1 MARHKSAAK
10 RARQE
15 LRRRVRNRGVR
26 SRVKNAVKKLRTSLE
41 TGDAQQS
48 AAALREAEG
57 VLRRAAS
64 CGVIPK
70 ERASRQVSRLSRQV
84 NRAGAPRS

>member
-1 MARHKSAAK
+1 VARHKSAAK

-15 LRRRVRNRGVR
+15 ERRRIRNRGVR
-26 SRVKNAVKKLRTSLE
+26 SRVKSAVKKVRTAVGA
-41 TGDAQQS
+41 GDAEQR

-64 CGVIPK
+64 RGVIPK
-70 ERASRQVSRLSRQV
+70 QRASRLVSRLARQV
-84 NRAGAPRS
+84 HRSAT